1 MSLFEHLKLIE
12 DPRSHI
18 NLNHDLVD
26 IIFLVLAAIASG
38 CDGWQAIEEF
48 GQENLSWLRKHRDFD
63 NGIPTRHS
71 IARII
76 KVIDTEIL
84 VMTLFSWANRL
95 REASSKPLIAID
107 GKTLRGA
114 VNQHGANN
122 ALHLVSAFDTE
133 QGIVLYQQDTQ
144 TKGSEIATVQAL
156 LHMLDIKDAVVT
168 FDALH
173 CQRETLQQIIKAK
186 GDYVVQVKGNQPLLR
201 QAIEEQFQPHWDN
214 DGVDTLSIEED
225 DKGHGRKERRTTFQI
240 PAKLPQALAKKWPSA
255 KSLIA
260 IERQRTCKGITTI
273 STDYFLS
280 SLSLDVE
287 LAAKAVRH
295 HWHIENQQHWVLDV
309 TFMEDSSRIGDR
321 ENAKKMALFRRIVLN
336 LLEQH
341 PLKASKPTKIRK
353 AAWNGDFR
361 SEIFFG

>member
-48 GQENLSWLRKHRDFD
+48 GKENLSWLRKHRNFD

-76 KVIDTEIL
+76 KVIDSEIL
-84 VMTLFSWANRL
+84 VLTLFSWVNRV
-95 REASSKPLIAID
+95 REASSKPLIALD

-114 VNQHGANN
+114 VNQHGAKNV
-122 ALHLVSAFDTE
+122 LHLISAFDTE

-144 TKGSEIATVQAL
+144 TKGNEIATVQAL

-201 QAIEEQFQPHWDN
+201 QAMEMQFQPHWDN
-214 DGVDTLSIEED
+214 DGVDILSIVD
-225 DKGHGRKERRTTFQI
+225 NDKGHGRKERRTTFQI

-260 IERQRTCKGITTI
+260 VERQRKHKGVTTI
-273 STDYFLS
+273 NTDYYLS
-280 SLSLDVE
+280 SLPLDVE
-287 LAAKAVRH
+287 LAAKAVRQ

-309 TFMEDSSRIGDR
+309 TFREDSSKIGDR

-341 PLKASKPTKIRK
+341 PLKASKPTKMRK

>member
-18 NLNHDLVD
+18 NLDHDLVD

-63 NGIPTRHS
+63 KGIPTRHS

-84 VMTLFSWANRL
+84 VLTLFSWANSL
-95 REASSKPLIAID
+95 RETSSKPLIAID

-114 VNQHGANN
+114 VNQHGAKN

-144 TKGSEIATVQAL
+144 TKGNEIATVQAL

-201 QAIEEQFQPHWDN
+201 QAIEMQFQPHWDN
-214 DGVDTLSIEED
+214 DGVDILSIEED
-225 DKGHGRKERRTTFQI
+225 DKGHGRKEHRTTFQI
-240 PAKLPQALAKKWPSA
+240 PAKLPQALAKKWLSA

-260 IERQRTCKGITTI
+260 VERQRTHKGVTTI
-273 STDYFLS
+273 NTDYYLS
-280 SLSLDVE
+280 SLPLDVE
-287 LAAKAVRH
+287 LAAKAVRQ

-309 TFMEDSSRIGDR
+309 TFREDCSRIGDR

>member
-1 MSLFEHLKLIE
+1 
-12 DPRSHI
+12 
-18 NLNHDLVD
+18 
-26 IIFLVLAAIASG
+26 
-38 CDGWQAIEEF
+38 
-48 GQENLSWLRKHRDFD
+48 
-63 NGIPTRHS
+63 
-71 IARII
+71 
-76 KVIDTEIL
+76 
-84 VMTLFSWANRL
+84 
-95 REASSKPLIAID
+95 
-107 GKTLRGA
+107 
-114 VNQHGANN
+114 
-122 ALHLVSAFDTE
+122 
-133 QGIVLYQQDTQ
+133 
-144 TKGSEIATVQAL
+144 
-156 LHMLDIKDAVVT
+156 MLDIKDAVVT

-201 QAIEEQFQPHWDN
+201 QAIEMQFQPHWDN
-214 DGVDTLSIEED
+214 DGVDILSIEED

-260 IERQRTCKGITTI
+260 VERQRTCKGITTI
-273 STDYFLS
+273 NTDYYLS
-280 SLSLDVE
+280 SLPLDVE
-287 LAAKAVRH
+287 LAAKAVRQ

-309 TFMEDSSRIGDR
+309 TFREDCSRIGDS